1 MITASNIKDQVEAY
15 DLNQPHYAQFRLCV
29 KGERFAEQYKLVF
42 REITEE
48 LYSTPQA
55 FYDRARSFGRNHKE
69 INFALGKMKPG
80 AKVEYEDPN
89 VAVRPALD
97 RIAKF
102 WEAAPAL
109 RFYAFYLT
117 SRRAPYEKM
126 KEPKVVLK
134 NFKSL
139 GLSASDAILL
149 RQLRNAAYHPANFK
163 NGRVLS
169 DKDEDICEIL
179 KVFELIKII
188 DDINRWVMMM
198 TFYLVIH
205 NPRFTLTVI
214 SLLNYEY
221 HNKKELYIHSLF
233 PAYKLIGSFAV
244 KDEAKPEQQQPA
256 LARWITKAWP
266 IIKSPRQAL
275 MGFAFV
281 EGITRKVSGDFS
293 RAYNRVDV
301 IQLLDNFRN
310 KSLDVAAIL
319 HDQAKHFTDPESQA
333 AFIQLAVAIERDSL
347 RKTDLSRKTDQNSI
361 DFIVATLNKKYTRE
375 QP

>member
-1 MITASNIKDQVEAY
+1 
-15 DLNQPHYAQFRLCV
+15 
-29 KGERFAEQYKLVF
+29 
-42 REITEE
+42 
-48 LYSTPQA
+48 
-55 FYDRARSFGRNHKE
+55 
-69 INFALGKMKPG
+69 
-80 AKVEYEDPN
+80 
-89 VAVRPALD
+89 
-97 RIAKF
+97 
-102 WEAAPAL
+102 
-109 RFYAFYLT
+109 
-117 SRRAPYEKM
+117 
-126 KEPKVVLK
+126 
-134 NFKSL
+134 
-139 GLSASDAILL
+139 
-149 RQLRNAAYHPANFK
+149 
-163 NGRVLS
+163 
-169 DKDEDICEIL
+169 
-179 KVFELIKII
+179 
-188 DDINRWVMMM
+188 
-198 TFYLVIH
+198 
-205 NPRFTLTVI
+205 
-214 SLLNYEY
+214 
-221 HNKKELYIHSLF
+221 NKKELYIHSLF